1 MPGRRLQGSRPS
13 FFIAESMRPTGMAEI
28 RRSFAPVVVSAASS
42 ALVIAASVAAAPS
55 IREQGQ
61 LLAPLPATFS
71 KNGLGFLGIRTNRR
85 ADQEARCGADEKA
98 NAARAQPPLACR

>member
-28 RRSFAPVVVSAASS
+28 RRSYAPVVVSAASS

-61 LLAPLPATFS
+61 LLAPLPAT
-71 KNGLGFLGIRTNRR
+71 
-85 ADQEARCGADEKA
+85 ADLVYQGTVCGPNVKGGA
-98 NAARAQPPLACR
+98 N